1 LLCRLYGLPLSSD
14 IHDAMRTLTPPD
26 PHKRD
31 AVLARQAIDLRIG
44 AAFTRWQ
51 TDYIRRKF
59 GQGRDELAR
68 VPISYGP
75 CQFPTLG
82 FVVERF
88 LQRQRFVPQDFWT
101 IELEIKQE
109 NGQTPL
115 ESFFPFPMHTFRE
128 ARSSL
133 LNGLFLCSCLLFLL
147 LRRRV
152 CTARAEFRWERR
164 RVFDRLVALVLFE
177 DVVEGGSALIV
188 DINNRQTTRSRPVPL
203 ATVEM
208 QKNLSRPPYRMP
220 SSKAMEVAEKL
231 YQRGF
236 ISYPRTETDKFKEGE
251 GEITQ
256 DSPHHWRNVD
266 LCSHPSSF
274 LALSVSS

>member
-1 LLCRLYGLPLSSD
+1 MVCLSSD

-109 NGQTPL
+109 NGETPL
-115 ESFFPFPMHTFRE
+115 EPFFPNAPFRE
-128 ARSSL
+128 MGGSL
-133 LNGLFLCSCLLFLL
+133 LNALFLCSYLFLL
-147 LRRRV
+147 LAL
-152 CTARAEFRWERR
+152 CAARAEFRWERR

-208 QKNLSRPPYRMP
+208 QKNLSRPPYRMS

-251 GEITQ
+251 RG
-256 DSPHHWRNVD
+256 
-266 LCSHPSSF
+266 
-274 LALSVSS
+274 